1 MKEAYLK
8 YLLDQKSAF
17 VDVPIPKPSPTQLL
31 IKFIVSGSNLKKV
44 ICVHNDGLMLDP
56 DLYSCCPPRPRDKGA
71 KTKIKTNFVAT
82 SSHPFSRDGVLHAA
96 CLVLPTTV
104 LSACSV

>member
-31 IKFIVSGSNLKKV
+31 IKVIVSGSNLKKV

-56 DLYSCCPPRPRDKGA
+56 DLYSCCPPRPQDKGA
-71 KTKIKTNFVAT
+71 KTKVKTVPPLLEGMEYCMLLVW
-82 SSHPFSRDGVLHAA
+82 SCPLLY
-96 CLVLPTTV
+96 CLLAP
-104 LSACSV
+104 CS